1 METTSPLSDPR
12 LSAALV
18 GALVVALGWL
28 VSGARERRRERRRR
42 HERSID
48 VQTALGAEIQHY
60 VDILNNPEFDLKSVW
75 EDIVRRM
82 EADDAYVPL
91 IPSERNDTMFQ
102 SILPDVQ
109 ILPEKIIRPVVRYYN
124 QVFAI
129 EAMIEDLRSDQFRS
143 PDTPQQQRIEL
154 YTDYISLK
162 LEALQLG
169 KKACDVIAENLDPD
183 GASRRI
189 NTLGADPSGQ

>member
-1 METTSPLSDPR
+1 METTSPLADPR

-48 VQTALGAEIQHY
+48 VQTALSAEIQHY
-60 VDILNNPEFDLKSVW
+60 VDILNNPEFDLDRAWQDMVAL
-75 EDIVRRM
+75 M
-82 EADDAYVPL
+82 DDDESYVPM

-109 ILPEKIIRPVVRYYN
+109 ILPEPVIRPVVRYYN

-129 EAMIEDLRSDQFRS
+129 EAMIEDLRSEHFRS
-143 PDTPQQQRIEL
+143 AAMPQLQRIQM
-154 YTDYISLK
+154 YTDYISMKKEALK
-162 LEALQLG
+162 LGQDACLAL
-169 KKACDVIAENLDPD
+169 ANSSSANPVSSP
-183 GASRRI
+183 GAARS
-189 NTLGADPSGQ
+189 DQ